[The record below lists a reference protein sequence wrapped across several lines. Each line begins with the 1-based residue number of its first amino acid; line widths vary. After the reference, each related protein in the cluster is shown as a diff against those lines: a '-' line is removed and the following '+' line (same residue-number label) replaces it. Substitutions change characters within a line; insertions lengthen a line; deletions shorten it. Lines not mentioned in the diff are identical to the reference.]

1 MSQPGFDP
9 AIVVGASE
17 AQATAADPSASSIP
31 SASNAVI
38 TRDSFTSIL
47 MGSDLATS

>member
-17 AQATAADPSASSIP
+17 AQATAADPSASLSFLL
-31 SASNAVI
+31 SAFAV
-38 TRDSFTSIL
+38 
-47 MGSDLATS
+47 

>member
-17 AQATAADPSASSIP
+17 AQATAADPAFWLIGWRACCWRARGP
-31 SASNAVI
+31 TAFCA
-38 TRDSFTSIL
+38 
-47 MGSDLATS
+47 